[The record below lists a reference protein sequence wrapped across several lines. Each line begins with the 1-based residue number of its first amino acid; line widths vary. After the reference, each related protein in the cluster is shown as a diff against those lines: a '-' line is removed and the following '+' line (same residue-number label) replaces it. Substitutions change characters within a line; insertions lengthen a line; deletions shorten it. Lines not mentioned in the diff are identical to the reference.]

1 MIITLDI
8 HYVYCIYVLIIV
20 VSYIAIDDD
29 DDNDRLLVIEER
41 EKSEN
46 RTCTH
51 IHSAYHSQGTYIYIY
66 IGNTDFT
73 RYRHHS
79 QWWGLGDKEGTILMI
94 EHRIDRF
101 RTLWELIA
109 KTSIE
114 YFSCDLYYLYLIENK
129 SSNRRLDREQKFSK
143 ILIICG
149 I

>member
-29 DDNDRLLVIEER
+29 DDNDRLLSVIEER

-66 IGNTDFT
+66 
-73 RYRHHS
+73 R
-79 QWWGLGDKEGTILMI
+79 
-94 EHRIDRF
+94 EHRFYAIPAPF
-101 RTLWELIA
+101 SMMRT
-109 KTSIE
+109 
-114 YFSCDLYYLYLIENK
+114 
-129 SSNRRLDREQKFSK
+129 R
-143 ILIICG
+143 
-149 I
+149 

>member
-66 IGNTDFT
+66 
-73 RYRHHS
+73 R
-79 QWWGLGDKEGTILMI
+79 
-94 EHRIDRF
+94 EHRFYAIPAPF
-101 RTLWELIA
+101 SMMRT
-109 KTSIE
+109 
-114 YFSCDLYYLYLIENK
+114 
-129 SSNRRLDREQKFSK
+129 R
-143 ILIICG
+143 
-149 I
+149 